1 MRTWKKIVAFLLSA
15 VMVCMMG
22 CVSASADDEP
32 IEIKLWVRASS
43 SDNMVVALMKN
54 FNAAQNKIHVTVESY
69 GDNYSEILKLA
80 FNSGE
85 APDLF
90 TTTGKDVKTYA
101 DAGLVAPLDEF
112 LTDEYKAD
120 FLPSAFTVNCFNG
133 QVYAIP
139 DQTRFMR
146 LYYNKD
152 VFEKAGLDPNTPP
165 TTLEEL
171 YDMAKAITEAG
182 QGEYYGFGLP
192 IKSSSTW
199 ERNIDNIA
207 ILSGLTGPY
216 GFDFTTGKF
225 DFAKQKPIIEF
236 FSKMYDDG
244 IVIPGSETI
253 DIEVIRAY
261 FISGKVAMYLDGNWM
276 VNGYNNEIAGGRETN
291 WDTAL
296 VPIFA
301 GQERAKDYLMLDS
314 ALAISAESKHKAEA
328 FEVMDLYLRNQ
339 YSQIPGYE
347 DRFQICASL
356 ILDYVAEINSKPE
369 ALEMRGVTG
378 LNQDQD
384 QLAAFSVTPSTLLT
398 LEGDSRDVIYPLL
411 IIQGSELD
419 LDAELA
425 ALSETY
431 NNALE
436 EALAEGLLTE
446 EQIKPEGFSYFTR

>member
-1 MRTWKKIVAFLLSA
+1 MKTWRKIVATLLS
-15 VMVCMMG
+15 VIMVSMM
-22 CVSASADDEP
+22 CSVSAMADEQP
-32 IEIKLWVRASS
+32 IEIKMWVRASS
-43 SDNMVVALMKN
+43 SDNMAVALMKN
-54 FNAAQNKIHVTVESY
+54 FNAAQDKIHVTVESF

-90 TTTGKDVKTYA
+90 TTTGKEVKTYA

-112 LTDEYKAD
+112 LTDEYRAE
-120 FLPSAFTVNCFNG
+120 FLPSAFTVDCFNG
-133 QVYAIP
+133 NVYAIP

-146 LYYNKD
+146 LYYNKE
-152 VFEKAGLDPNTPP
+152 VFAKAGLDPNTPP

-171 YDMAKAITEAG
+171 HDMAKAITEAG
-182 QGEYYGFGLP
+182 QGEYYGFGMP

-199 ERNIDNIA
+199 ERNVDNIA

-225 DFAKQKPIIEF
+225 DFAKQKPVIEF
-236 FSKMYDDG
+236 FANMYDEG
-244 IVIPGSETI
+244 IVIPGSESI

-276 VNGYNNEIAGGRETN
+276 VNGFNNEIEGGRETD

-314 ALAISAESKHKAEA
+314 ALAISADSKAKAAA
-328 FEVMDLYLRNQ
+328 FEVMDLYLHNQ

-369 ALEMRGVTG
+369 AQLMRGVNG

-384 QLAAFSVTPSTLLT
+384 KLAAFPVTPSTLLT
-398 LEGDSRDVIYPLL
+398 LEGDSRDVVYPMLV
-411 IIQGSELD
+411 IQGAYMD
-419 LDAELA
+419 LDAELD

-431 NNALE
+431 NAALE
-436 EALAEGLLTE
+436 QAIADGLLTQ
-446 EQIKPEGFSYFTR
+446 EQLQPEGFSYYTR